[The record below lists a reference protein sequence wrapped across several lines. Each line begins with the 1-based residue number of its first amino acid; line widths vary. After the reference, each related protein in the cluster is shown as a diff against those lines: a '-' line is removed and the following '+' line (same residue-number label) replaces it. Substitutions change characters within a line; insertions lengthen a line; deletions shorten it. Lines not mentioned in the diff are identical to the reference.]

1 MKWTRRVLPVVAMLG
16 IMTCSSVRAEDVL
29 VGNLDQ
35 GIPPSM
41 GGPFY
46 DVIQSMTPGDP
57 TSGFT
62 AAQEFTPGLAGE
74 TLTRVFASLG
84 GYDVGD
90 GTFTLTAQLFANDP
104 TTNLPTGALLT
115 TFTFNPATIPPPP
128 TGADL
133 PTFANVELD
142 PTNPVSLDPTKG
154 YWVVLSG
161 SSNDG
166 SGSTYWQWT
175 TSNVH
180 SGPGDL
186 PHYANMSGGQWN
198 GPFPSPG
205 QDNEPYMIQVNGV
218 AAVPEPA
225 SWVLGCM
232 GFTAILGASRWASS
246 RCRVA

>member
-1 MKWTRRVLPVVAMLG
+1 MKWKDHVLPFLAMLG
-16 IMTCSSVRAEDVL
+16 IMACSAARAEDVL

-35 GIPPSM
+35 GVPPLA

-46 DVIQSMTPGDP
+46 DVILSPVAGDP
-57 TSGFT
+57 LSGFT

-74 TLTRVFASLG
+74 TLTRVFVSLG

-90 GTFTLTAQLFANDP
+90 GTFTLSAQLFANDP
-104 TTNLPTGALLT
+104 STNLPTGALLT

-128 TGADL
+128 PGADL

-142 PTNPVSLDPTKG
+142 PTSTVSLDPTKG

-161 SSNDG
+161 SSDDG

-186 PHYANMSGGQWN
+186 PHFANYSGGQWN
-198 GPFPSPG
+198 GPFPAPG
-205 QDNEPYMIQVNGV
+205 LPNEPYMIQVNGL
-218 AAVPEPA
+218 AAVPEPT
-225 SWVLGCM
+225 SWVLGSV
-232 GFTAILGASRWASS
+232 GFATMLVASRWS
-246 RCRVA
+246 RSRRRVE